1 MLVGEGFFIDSD
13 FTLDP
18 DETSLER
25 ELSQILESQSF
36 FMAGGYF
43 DSKLNDIFIRD
54 SFGKYGKP
62 SERQDAAT
70 QLAHC
75 TTNKKPL
82 EHYHTSAQIISQRI
96 EVALDQRDFSSAA
109 TDVSGMMTVLHDC
122 DADFA
127 EDFIQ
132 LHLDHDGYKEYPVKI
147 FLRELENVTHAL
159 AVRQKA
165 EEIFQ
170 LRELLRQSSAPQ
182 ANAAWLVSQAE

>member
-1 MLVGEGFFIDSD
+1 M
-13 FTLDP
+13 
-18 DETSLER
+18 ER

-36 FMAGGYF
+36 SLWQVRYF

-170 LRELLRQSSAPQ
+170 LRELLRQSIRTRLEPM
-182 ANAAWLVSQAE
+182 LRG